1 MHGVCSSWDS
11 DNGSGASRQLALGF
25 IGKNIYKNRMSKAEL
40 LERLRLLDEVSL
52 LELMGINSDDL
63 VDAFTDRIEERI
75 EFIRGKLEE

>member
-1 MHGVCSSWDS
+1 
-11 DNGSGASRQLALGF
+11 
-25 IGKNIYKNRMSKAEL
+25 MSKAEL